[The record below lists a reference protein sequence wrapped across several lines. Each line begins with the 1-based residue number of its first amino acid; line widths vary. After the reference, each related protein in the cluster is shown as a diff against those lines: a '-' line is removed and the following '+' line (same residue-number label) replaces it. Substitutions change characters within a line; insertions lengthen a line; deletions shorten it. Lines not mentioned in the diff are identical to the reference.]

1 LSPAHAP
8 AGPKRLSNLLR
19 SVKWAARDSED
30 SLWQRA
36 DARLAELEAADEEAL
51 LVWDS
56 SVLEKPESLASPDLG
71 SVRSSK
77 AGRLTRIKPG
87 YYTPPSRPIFVP
99 GWHWLGLLL
108 LGRDS
113 HTATAPEVAC
123 MRWWTNRG
131 PRQSD
136 RRAEELDVLVQLN
149 RRWGRR
155 VCHVWDR
162 GFAGS
167 PWLQEIVTRHVRF
180 VIRWPGRYRLLGEP
194 TGWQPTNAWQL
205 VRGRRSWEHRLLWD
219 ARHHCQRRTG
229 VLAAPVW
236 RPDDRTHVY
245 PLWLVLARRGRGQE
259 PWYLLTSEPIRS
271 AQDAWRIIY
280 CYARLR
286 AATRGAGRS
295 S

>member
-30 SLWQRA
+30 YLWQRA

-113 HTATAPEVAC
+113 HTATA
-123 MRWWTNRG
+123 
-131 PRQSD
+131 
-136 RRAEELDVLVQLN
+136 
-149 RRWGRR
+149 
-155 VCHVWDR
+155 
-162 GFAGS
+162 
-167 PWLQEIVTRHVRF
+167 
-180 VIRWPGRYRLLGEP
+180 
-194 TGWQPTNAWQL
+194 
-205 VRGRRSWEHRLLWD
+205 
-219 ARHHCQRRTG
+219 QR
-229 VLAAPVW
+229 PK
-236 RPDDRTHVY
+236 
-245 PLWLVLARRGRGQE
+245 
-259 PWYLLTSEPIRS
+259 
-271 AQDAWRIIY
+271 
-280 CYARLR
+280 
-286 AATRGAGRS
+286 
-295 S
+295 